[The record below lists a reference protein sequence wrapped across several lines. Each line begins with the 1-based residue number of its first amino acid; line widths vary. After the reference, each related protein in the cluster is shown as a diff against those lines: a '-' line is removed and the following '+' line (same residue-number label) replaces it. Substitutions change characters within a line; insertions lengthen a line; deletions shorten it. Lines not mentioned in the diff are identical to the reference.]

1 MAKKE
6 TNYAVYDYLATIS
19 ESLAAQFKK
28 ETKLKMDKRP
38 AGLTPLVELFNAR
51 GGGGA
56 DSPDSGH
63 MSGTPL
69 AKSTPAV
76 SSKFFCIIFKI

>member
-38 AGLTPLVELFNAR
+38 AGLSSLVELFNAR
-51 GGGGA
+51 GGGGGA

-69 AKSTPAV
+69 AKSTPAA
-76 SSKFFCIIFKI
+76 SSKFLIFKI

>member
-1 MAKKE
+1 MKISKMAKKE

-38 AGLTPLVELFNAR
+38 AGLSSLVELFNAR
-51 GGGGA
+51 GGGA

-69 AKSTPAV
+69 AKSTPAA
-76 SSKFFCIIFKI
+76 SSKILFI